1 MKRKPKLSLTTSRVR
16 DIIRRSP
23 SSALDP
29 FPSSGEN
36 TVKTTVMNMRSAE
49 SICVPAAFD
58 PAGRFFDARFSRSR
72 FSRSRLSLRWTHRL
86 ARCEQGGSLVE
97 FALVL
102 PVLLLLVTGF
112 TTFGLALNNYLELT
126 EATGIGAQQLAI
138 LRGNTTDPCA
148 QAAAIV
154 TGTVSNLAPAS
165 MTFVFT
171 LNGTNYPSSGTYSGT
186 NASCSSSSTTT
197 GAAGNLVQG
206 QSATMTVGYPCSLAV
221 YGINYAPTCN
231 LTAKVTEIVQ

>member
-49 SICVPAAFD
+49 STCVPAPFD
-58 PAGRFFDARFSRSR
+58 PAGRFFDPRFSRSR

>member
-1 MKRKPKLSLTTSRVR
+1 MQRKPKLSLTNSGVG
-16 DIIRRSP
+16 DIISRSP

-36 TVKTTVMNMRSAE
+36 SVKTIVMNMRSAE
-49 SICVPAAFD
+49 STFVPAAVD
-58 PAGRFFDARFSRSR
+58 PAGRLAYPWFSRSW
-72 FSRSRLSLRWTHRL
+72 LSCRWTRSLRL
-86 ARCEQGGSLVE
+86 ARAEQGGSLVE

-102 PVLLLLVTGF
+102 PVMLLLVTGF

-148 QAAAIV
+148 QAAAAV
-154 TGTVSNLAPAS
+154 EGTVSNLAPAS
-165 MTFVFT
+165 MTFVFV
-171 LNGTNYPSSGTYSGT
+171 LNGTTYPSSGSYTGT
-186 NASCSSSSTTT
+186 TASCSSSSPTT

-206 QSATMTVGYPCSLAV
+206 QSATMTVTYPCSLAV

>member
-29 FPSSGEN
+29 FPSLGEN

>member
-49 SICVPAAFD
+49 STCVPAAFD

-86 ARCEQGGSLVE
+86 ARNEQGGSLVE

>member
-23 SSALDP
+23 SSALEP

-72 FSRSRLSLRWTHRL
+72 FSRSRLSLRWTQSP